1 MVVSGEVVI
10 NPLFIKLKLVNLQP
24 LTTCYHY

>member
-10 NPLFIKLKLVNLQP
+10 NPLFIKLKLVNLQK

>member
-10 NPLFIKLKLVNLQP
+10 NPLFIKLKLVNLQL